1 MSINVTNNTM
11 TRSAECLRKA
21 VPLMV
26 KYTIAVTHSN
36 YALWYTYVSG
46 NHLKLNEKLNSAY
59 QEISR
64 LQDEL
69 AHSQQA
75 ATTDAL
81 TGLLNKGSF
90 NADIQL
96 LCGSDHSKFKLF
108 LTFVDI
114 GHFKLFN
121 DNFGHKKGD
130 KAFSA
135 LVERSSVY

>member
-1 MSINVTNNTM
+1 
-11 TRSAECLRKA
+11 
-21 VPLMV
+21 MV
-26 KYTIAVTHSN
+26 KYTIAVTPSN

-90 NADIQL
+90 DADIQL
-96 LCGSDHSKFKLF
+96 LCGSDHSK
-108 LTFVDI
+108 
-114 GHFKLFN
+114 
-121 DNFGHKKGD
+121 
-130 KAFSA
+130 
-135 LVERSSVY
+135 